1 MDLVFCS
8 TWRMPSC
15 RVASACAAGPTSK
28 FHGALYLRH
37 PHVRLL
43 ARFHSLAVSRGR
55 CRCSAS
61 IRPTARRMWVVCFI
75 ECVAKYLSSNV
86 YQRKGVLNDHHR
98 IFLKNARVDVERSG
112 AFMPTSLRASAGST
126 LPCAEDKRSLSR
138 GMPTGRWT
146 GRLSRRVRASERR
159 SRNISCDLW
168 LDSYAV
174 CSRATHVKYAR

>member
-28 FHGALYLRH
+28 FHGALCLRH
-37 PHVRLL
+37 PHVRQLT
-43 ARFHSLAVSRGR
+43 RFRSSWPFQDGAAA
-55 CRCSAS
+55 RCSAS
-61 IRPTARRMWVVCFI
+61 IRSTARRMWIVCFI

-98 IFLKNARVDVERSG
+98 IFLKNAHVDVERSG

-126 LPCAEDKRSLSR
+126 LPCSEDRRSLSC
-138 GMPTGRWT
+138 GYPAKLSTGL
-146 GRLSRRVRASERR
+146 LSRSVRASERR
-159 SRNISCDLW
+159 SRNVSCDLW

-174 CSRATHVKYAR
+174 WSQATRA